1 MNNLLTIVGIVTSL
15 CCGSALA
22 ETSETVQEI
31 LGRTLESDN
40 VKNAHI
46 YADGTLDGVFNGI
59 SYAGNWSLDSGKFC
73 RELTRGLL
81 GERACLELAP
91 VRDLTG
97 ALIAVDFQAPNSVTR
112 FDLR

>member
-1 MNNLLTIVGIVTSL
+1 MGKLLTIIGVVTSL

-31 LGRTLESDN
+31 LGRTLENDN

-81 GERACLELAP
+81 GERTCLELTP

-97 ALIAVDFQAPNSVTR
+97 ALIAVNFRASDVVTR
-112 FDLR
+112 FELR